1 MRLRANFRVVQVF
14 LSGKGTFPGGD
25 DLEGAKL
32 VLLLL
37 VFVGDDADGDG
48 DGDDD
53 DDDDDDIDGMV
64 SPAED
69 FGCRFRDCRSG
80 FRVRS
85 ARSRVSGEALLRSNT
100 IFCGAIDTDAV
111 QAFATFIRNCT
122 MALTPSSALQTDHV

>member
-37 VFVGDDADGDG
+37 VFVGDDADGDN
-48 DGDDD
+48 DDD
-53 DDDDDDIDGMV
+53 DDDDDDGDGMV
-64 SPAED
+64 SPAKD

-85 ARSRVSGEALLRSNT
+85 ARSRVSGEELLRSN
-100 IFCGAIDTDAV
+100 V
-111 QAFATFIRNCT
+111 
-122 MALTPSSALQTDHV
+122 LWSY